1 MVLSVVLSAAAI
13 HTCPWCA
20 ALVAFWWLHSS
31 ATFLFA
37 MWYHSQCASTYPS
50 FAIFAFVTCR
60 YGEWGCEIRGHVTP
74 PAIFAF
80 VTWSAVFCSS
90 EHSVMLAL

>member
-50 FAIFAFVTCR
+50 FAIFAFVTC
-60 YGEWGCEIRGHVTP
+60 
-74 PAIFAF
+74 
-80 VTWSAVFCSS
+80 SAVFCSS
-90 EHSVMLAL
+90 EHSVMLALYVRNTFALSPSMIDLKYSLRSL